1 MFLSRVSLTH
11 PATSDPGLW
20 WRMFENPYHFHQ
32 EVWALFGDGPARRR
46 DFLYRLDR
54 EGREPRIFCLSE
66 REPRAAHPA
75 FRVESKRFAPVL
87 RAGERLHFS
96 LRANPVVSRQG
107 ARHDVV
113 MDAKWDLKARGV
125 PPSERPSVAQIAQ
138 ERGTAWLLERAP
150 KHGFAVEP
158 TAVRVDR
165 YEVLEL
171 TKTGGTRVRLGTC
184 DFAGTLTVTDP
195 EALLLALR
203 QGIGPAKGF
212 GCGLLLCK
220 RAGS

>member
-1 MFLSRVSLTH
+1 MFLSRISL
-11 PATSDPGLW
+11 PAGGPSCPEIWKL
-20 WRMFENPYHFHQ
+20 FENPYRFHQ
-32 EVWALFGDGPARRR
+32 EVWSLFADGPGRRR

-54 EGREPRIFCLSE
+54 EGGEPRVYCLSE
-66 REPRAAHPA
+66 RAPRADHRS

-87 RAGERLHFS
+87 TVGLRLRFA
-96 LRANPVVSRQG
+96 LRANPVVNREG

-113 MDAKWDLKARGV
+113 MDAKRELRLRGV
-125 PPSERPSVAQIAQ
+125 PRSERPSLAALAQ
-138 ERGTAWLLERAP
+138 ERGAAWLALRAP

-158 TAVRVDR
+158 SEVRVDR
-165 YEVLEL
+165 YEVVEL

-195 EALLLALR
+195 EIFAQSLR

-212 GCGLLLCK
+212 GCGLLLCR
-220 RAGS
+220 RAA